1 MKKSWM
7 KRALSLTAAIA
18 LALAAAGAAEMSVE
32 VDPIDDVIVADAVDA
47 LVESGEMDLGD
58 ALDYDD
64 SGLETADAE
73 PVPDADPTSVI
84 DPTTDGDA
92 MTDVDTE
99 DVSAKE
105 PATDDIPAIVDRSV
119 DDVAPQD
126 AVPAADAPDADT
138 ADAPG
143 DQAGTE
149 PPAVDGDG
157 ETPAPTEDNAPVP
170 GSTAGDVD
178 VPAATEDQSDAPASE
193 VYEDQPGAPAAAE
206 GSEADPA
213 EKGSQDDPAAKTED
227 GSKAD
232 PTAKAE
238 DGSEADPTAKAEDGS
253 EDDPT
258 AKAEEGQEDDP
269 TAKAEEGSED
279 DPAAKTEEN
288 QEAEATAKVEEA
300 PQSAAA
306 QQPAVALE
314 AVATVET
321 SAKAEA
327 GTAEQAAE
335 AAPSALTFGAQKLYM
350 GKGERR
356 AFTVL
361 SADTGA
367 PVEVTLTSSKPAV
380 VKAEGAGVLYARKK
394 GKAKITATAANGVK
408 VTCTVKVV
416 KAPSKLRLTPKKMII
431 GLNET
436 RALKAKLSKGSASA
450 ITWTSSNPAVITVDA
465 AGNVHSVGAGTARI
479 TAQTYNR
486 KKASCKVTVLGGHTP
501 TTLSFPAATIYMG
514 IKEKRQLQP
523 VLGAGEAALFTFKTS
538 KKGVVAVNRNGV
550 MTAKKKGTA
559 KITVKTHN
567 GLKFRLTVKV
577 VKAPSKVTLSKSKLS
592 LEVGQGGTLTASLPA
607 NAASAI
613 AWTTSNAN
621 VATVDAAGNVS
632 ALNPGKA
639 TITAKTF
646 NGKKVSC
653 TVTVTNPPTSDEM
666 AKRTPPA
673 LSAAQMAANIRAATS
688 LGSKRNALGNI
699 AELLMNNGFECSF
712 AAGICANVYS
722 EGSYGFF
729 ESSKYV
735 QNYYK
740 RPKYFCYLD
749 GGNYYKDANGNY
761 KKDANGNYV
770 PTAVYMTQAE
780 KDVYAG
786 PGEARLRYGA
796 EKYYW
801 NNWSGKYIWNVNLN
815 ELEQFMNDLDK
826 GGWVGKFGL
835 GCTQWTGRRTLRLL
849 TFYRKYAGQGNPT
862 ITKEQVIAAEH
873 DMILYDIKGTDSKK
887 GDYWHVYTG
896 WRSANENGLY
906 CPEAANSAGSW
917 VCLKYEIPANKEESA
932 VKRGKKAAEIYN
944 IMVGAS

>member
-64 SGLETADAE
+64 SGLEAADAE

-157 ETPAPTEDNAPVP
+157 ETPAPTEDNAPAP

-178 VPAATEDQSDAPASE
+178 VPAATEGQSDAPASE

-213 EKGSQDDPAAKTED
+213 EKAEDGSQDDPD
-227 GSKAD
+227 
-232 PTAKAE
+232 AKAE
-238 DGSEADPTAKAEDGS
+238 DSS
-253 EDDPT
+253 QDDPT
-258 AKAEEGQEDDP
+258 AKTEEGMEDDPTDKAEEDQEDDP
-269 TAKAEEGSED
+269 T
-279 DPAAKTEEN
+279 AKTEEN

-321 SAKAEA
+321 SAKGEA

-380 VKAEGAGVLYARKK
+380 VKAEGAGVLHARKK

-501 TTLSFPAATIYMG
+501 KTLSFPAATIYMG

-613 AWTTSNAN
+613 AWTTSDAN

-653 TVTVTNPPTSDEM
+653 TVTVTNPPTS
-666 AKRTPPA
+666 TP
-673 LSAAQMAANIRAATS
+673 SIAQMAANIRNSSLSKRSS
-688 LGSKRNALGNI
+688 LGDI
-699 AELLMNNGFECSF
+699 AELLMNNGFEPAF
-712 AAGICANVYS
+712 AAGVCANVS
-722 EGSYGFF
+722 HEGNYGFF
-729 ESSKYV
+729 ESSNYKT
-735 QNYYK
+735 NYYK
-740 RPKYFCYLD
+740 RPNYFCYLD
-749 GGNYYKDANGNY
+749 GGCHYKKENGVY
-761 KKDANGNYV
+761 VKDANGNYV
-770 PTAVYMTQAE
+770 P
-780 KDVYAG
+780 DVEYVA
-786 PGEARLRYGA
+786 PEALPNYLQPDGSYKRADGVTVKARYGS
-796 EKYYW
+796 EGYYL
-801 NNWSGKYIWNVNLN
+801 NKWSHKSIWNINLN
-815 ELEQFMNDLDK
+815 ELEQFMVDLDK

-849 TFYRKYAGQGNPT
+849 TFYRKYTGQGNPT

-887 GDYWHVYTG
+887 GDYWKVYTN
-896 WRSANENGLY
+896 WRDENLSNLNSAA
-906 CPEAANSAGSW
+906 AANRAGYR
-917 VCLKYEIPANKEESA
+917 VCRYYEIPAGGEASA
-932 VKRGKKAAEIYN
+932 VERGKTAVKIYN
-944 IMVGAS
+944 IMVGAA